1 MQTLLKVEWLKI
13 RHYSAF
19 KILGIFFIV
28 GIILS
33 NYIVYKTMSTF
44 TQNQTASMIVGGY
57 SPYSFEYTWQ
67 TTSYVTGFLL
77 ILPAMLVIM
86 LVTNEFTYKTSR
98 QDIIDG
104 WSRQQFI
111 DVKLAMAL
119 IFAVVTSIT
128 VILTA
133 LLFGFITGS
142 DFSVNK
148 IDHLLYFFLKA
159 LSYNVIAVL
168 ISVLV
173 RRTGFAIGLFFIYLG
188 AENII
193 SNLLD
198 FWSIKIKSDTGYD
211 LGSMGDYL
219 PMNASDGLL
228 AFPDNPLKSMA
239 NSVRT
244 TDYYWVVLA
253 LAVAYLILLHGGA
266 VRELYN
272 PTCNYCCC
280 FNAASAASRDGY
292 TK

>member
-13 RHYSAF
+13 KHYGAF
-19 KILGIFFIV
+19 KVLGIFFIV

-86 LVTNEFTYKTSR
+86 LVTNEFTFKTNR
-98 QDIIDG
+98 QNIIDG

-111 DVKLAMAL
+111 DVKLAMAF
-119 IFAVVTSIT
+119 IFAVITTIT

-133 LLFGFITGS
+133 LMFGLITGS

-168 ISVLV
+168 FSVLV

-198 FWSIKIKSDTGYD
+198 FWSIKIKADSGYD

-239 NSVRT
+239 SAVRT

-253 LAVAYLILLHGGA
+253 LAVTYLCLFVWWSRKKII
-266 VRELYN
+266 
-272 PTCNYCCC
+272 
-280 FNAASAASRDGY
+280 NADL
-292 TK
+292 